1 MSQSTPSASERIR
14 RMNFPRRFRRAR
26 SILFTWAGEDLVLTN
41 YLTGSAVS
49 ADPESVRILHLLND
63 WTNPADLFARLPE
76 YSTRSIRAGL
86 RELRDSSLVVIEGSA
101 EAERDIDLATVWS
114 DWLPHGSFHF
124 GTKDLEFLA
133 PGETEELFAG
143 YLTESNQPSRWKSYP
158 RSKRIAL
165 PRVKLPE
172 SEFARVLLA
181 RKTHREFSGQKI
193 PLETISRLLYY
204 TWGVTGW
211 IEAPPFGNLFHKT
224 SPSGG
229 ARHPGE
235 VYLLPLRVAG
245 LARGIYHYDGL
256 RHRLSRLGSFG
267 SVNRI
272 VEYAAGQDFLANS
285 SALFIMTA
293 VFPRVLWK
301 YRFSRAYRIVLLDAG
316 HLCQTFCL
324 VATWLGLAPF
334 CTAAFRDTALEKVI
348 GVDGIRESALYI
360 AGVGTVPTE
369 RLRNRR

>member
-1 MSQSTPSASERIR
+1 MNSPP
-14 RMNFPRRFRRAR
+14 RMRRAR
-26 SILFTWAGEDLVLTN
+26 SILVSWAGEELVLTN
-41 YLTGSAVS
+41 YLTGSAIS

-63 WTNPADLFARLPE
+63 WTNPADLVARLPE
-76 YSTRSIRAGL
+76 YTPRSVRAGL
-86 RELRDSSLVVIEGSA
+86 RELHAGSLVVREDSA
-101 EAERDIDLATVWS
+101 EAARDADLARVWS

-124 GTKDLEFLA
+124 GTRDLEFFA
-133 PGETEELFAG
+133 PEETEGLFAE
-143 YLTESNQPSRWKSYP
+143 YLAKSRQPSRWKSYP
-158 RSKRIAL
+158 RSKRISL
-165 PRVKLPE
+165 PRLE
-172 SEFARVLLA
+172 LLDSEFARVLLA
-181 RKTHREFSGQKI
+181 RTTHREFSGRKL

-204 TWGVTGW
+204 TWGVTGK
-211 IEAPPFGNLFHKT
+211 IQAPPFGDLFHKT

-235 VYLLPLRVAG
+235 VYLLALRVAG
-245 LARGIYHYDGL
+245 LERGVYHYDGL
-256 RHRLSRLGSFG
+256 HHRLSRLGSLG

-272 VEYAAGQDFLANS
+272 VEYTAGQDFLAS
-285 SALFIMTA
+285 ASALFIMTA

-301 YRFSRAYRIVLLDAG
+301 YRFSRAYRVVLLDAG

-360 AGVGTVPTE
+360 AGVGTAPAE

>member
-1 MSQSTPSASERIR
+1 
-14 RMNFPRRFRRAR
+14 MNFPRRMRRAR
-26 SILFTWAGEDLVLTN
+26 SILVSWAGKELVLTN
-41 YLTGSAVS
+41 YLTGSVIS

-63 WTNPADLFARLPE
+63 WTNPTDLFARLPE
-76 YSTRSIRAGL
+76 YSPRSIRAGL
-86 RELRDSSLVVIEGSA
+86 GELRANSLVVLEHSG
-101 EAERDIDLATVWS
+101 EAERDAELAKVWS
-114 DWLPHGSFHF
+114 DWLPHASFHF
-124 GTKDLEFLA
+124 GTRDLEFFA
-133 PGETEELFAG
+133 PQETEGLFAE
-143 YLTESNQPSRWKSYP
+143 YLAKSRQPRLWKDYP
-158 RSKRIAL
+158 RANRIAL
-165 PRVKLPE
+165 PRVKASQ
-172 SEFARVLLA
+172 SEFARVLLD
-181 RKTHREFSGQKI
+181 RKTHRDFSGAKS

-204 TWGVTGW
+204 TWGVTGK
-211 IEAPPFGNLFHKT
+211 IEAPPFGDLFHKT

-245 LARGIYHYDGL
+245 VDRATYHYDGL
-256 RHRLSRLGSFG
+256 HHRLTRLGSFG
-267 SVNRI
+267 SINRI
-272 VEYAAGQDFLANS
+272 VEIAAGQDFLANA

-334 CTAAFRDTALEKVI
+334 CTAAFHDTELEKVI

-360 AGVGTVPTE
+360 AGVGTLPAD

>member
-1 MSQSTPSASERIR
+1 
-14 RMNFPRRFRRAR
+14 
-26 SILFTWAGEDLVLTN
+26 
-41 YLTGSAVS
+41 
-49 ADPESVRILHLLND
+49 
-63 WTNPADLFARLPE
+63 
-76 YSTRSIRAGL
+76 
-86 RELRDSSLVVIEGSA
+86 
-101 EAERDIDLATVWS
+101 
-114 DWLPHGSFHF
+114 
-124 GTKDLEFLA
+124 
-133 PGETEELFAG
+133 
-143 YLTESNQPSRWKSYP
+143 
-158 RSKRIAL
+158 
-165 PRVKLPE
+165 
-172 SEFARVLLA
+172 
-181 RKTHREFSGQKI
+181 
-193 PLETISRLLYY
+193 
-204 TWGVTGW
+204 
-211 IEAPPFGNLFHKT
+211 LFHKT

-256 RHRLSRLGSFG
+256 RHRLSRLRSFG

-272 VEYAAGQDFLANS
+272 VEYAAGQDFLANA

-334 CTAAFRDTALEKVI
+334 CTAAFRDTALEKLI
-348 GVDGIRESALYI
+348 GVDGIRESAIYI